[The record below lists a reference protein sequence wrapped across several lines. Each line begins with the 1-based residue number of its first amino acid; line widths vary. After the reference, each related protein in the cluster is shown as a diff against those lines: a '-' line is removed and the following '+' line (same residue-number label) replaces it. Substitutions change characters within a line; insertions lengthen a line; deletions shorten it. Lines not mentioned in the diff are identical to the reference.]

1 MDYRNDGVEN
11 GRGRGQQGMS
21 GEQPVR
27 RYPQGGYQQRGA
39 SYGESQ
45 QGSHQQGGSSYEG
58 QQRGGPV
65 YGNRQPESPVY
76 GSRQPESPVYGSRM
90 ESGQYQRSQVHSGQT
105 HNSQQRAVSQTAASR
120 QYKNQQEIAKARAV
134 SKRREELEKLRRE
147 RDRSKRLKR
156 RIIIMIVAECFTLAA
171 IFGYAYFARRISLMP
186 RPDVD
191 KKNVIN
197 DDLQVADL
205 EKMKG
210 YWMIAV
216 FGVDSRNGS
225 VGAGNQSDVNMI
237 CCINQDTGEIRL
249 VSVFRDTYLNTNDG
263 GRYSKFNEA
272 YARGGPEQALKFLNK
287 NLDLNI
293 TDYITFSWKAVA
305 EGINLLGGVDLE
317 ISKAE
322 FRYINGFITETVKGT
337 NLGSTQLKSAGMN
350 HLDGVQAVAYGRLR
364 LMDTDYAR
372 TERQRKIIELAFDK
386 AKKADYATLNNI
398 LVTVLPQVSHNLD
411 FVDLTNVAL
420 SISKYH
426 IGETAGFPFARDTAV
441 IPGKGDCVIPQ
452 TLESNVSELHT
463 FLFGDD
469 GYQPTETVKQIS
481 SKISSDTGM
490 YKQGKSV
497 GHVSTEGY
505 LPSETTKAQET
516 RAQETTTAEETDEEG
531 NPVEPSES
539 STAVTVPGIGETDEN
554 GNLVD
559 GPETED
565 PDDPWN
571 GTILPGGNDPT
582 NPTNPIS
589 PGNPNGPGESDNQT
603 DPNIPPGNTWNG
615 PGDQVVGPGGNSSNQ
630 DSSVYGP
637 GGLNNQVPG
646 QTGSDGSGP
655 GGPGYIEDPDTGR
668 IMLEDGTIIGR

>member
-1 MDYRNDGVEN
+1 MDYKNDGVEN
-11 GRGRGQQGMS
+11 SRGRGQQGMS

-27 RYPQGGYQQRGA
+27 QYPQGGYQQRGA
-39 SYGESQ
+39 SYGGSQ
-45 QGSHQQGGSSYEG
+45 HGSYPQGGSSYGG
-58 QQRGGPV
+58 QHGSYQQGSQA
-65 YGNRQPESPVY
+65 YNR
-76 GSRQPESPVYGSRM
+76 
-90 ESGQYQRSQVHSGQT
+90 
-105 HNSQQRAVSQTAASR
+105 QQRATSQAAASR

-134 SKRREELEKLRRE
+134 SKRKEELDKLRRE
-147 RDRSKRLKR
+147 RDRTKRLKR
-156 RIIIMIVAECFTLAA
+156 RIIAMVVAECFTLAA

-249 VSVFRDTYLNTNDG
+249 VSVFRDTYLNTNDD

-272 YARGGPEQALKFLNK
+272 YTRGGPEQALKFLNK

-386 AKKADYATLNNI
+386 AKQADYATLNNI

-426 IGETAGFPFARDTAV
+426 IGDTAGFPFARDTAV

-481 SKISSDTGM
+481 NKISSDTGM

-516 RAQETTTAEETDEEG
+516 RAQETTTAEETDEDG

-539 STAVTVPGIGETDEN
+539 STATTVPGIGETDEN

-565 PDDPWN
+565 PDDPGN

-589 PGNPNGPGESDNQT
+589 PENPNGPGESDNQP
-603 DPNIPPGNTWNG
+603 DPNTPTEDIGNG
-615 PGDQVVGPGGNSSNQ
+615 PGGQEIGPGGQVVGPGGNLNNQ

-637 GGLNNQVPG
+637 GGSNNQVPG
-646 QTGSDGSGP
+646 QMGSDGSRP

-668 IMLEDGTIIGR
+668 IYLEDGTIFGP